1 MQSALEAVA
10 AFYVL
15 VIVYCAL
22 YVAGQRFAAWLEER
36 QRRGLGDA

>member
-1 MQSALEAVA
+1 MRAFEYIA

-15 VIVYCAL
+15 VFAYCGL

-36 QRRGLGDA
+36 QRRGLGT